1 MDSTLFNTTS
11 TSTTINT
18 QKINKTIVLILSLIC
33 FFLIICIVICKLN
46 KLNNLTIDVD
56 DILKKHT
63 DYSTINDTKKKKN
76 ENKYTNDDTT
86 VVFHK
91 KNNTTL
97 STSTL
102 KQSPLLSSKD
112 NAYFLPYTESNEI
125 EEFTQQTLPSY
136 INRNK
141 QDIDDNLIYYPQQ
154 TSNFYGY
161 PGLFI
166 TTQHA

>member
-76 ENKYTNDDTT
+76 DNN
-86 VVFHK
+86 
-91 KNNTTL
+91 NNTSVLFNNKNAIT
-97 STSTL
+97 STTSTL
-102 KQSPLLSSKD
+102 KQTPLLSSK
-112 NAYFLPYTESNEI
+112 NNYFLPYIETNEI

-141 QDIDDNLIYYPQQ
+141 QDIDDNLLYYPQQ

>member
-1 MDSTLFNTTS
+1 MDSTLFNTIS

-18 QKINKTIVLILSLIC
+18 QKINKTIVLILSLAC
-33 FFLIICIVICKLN
+33 FFLIICIVMCKLN

-63 DYSTINDTKKKKN
+63 EYSTINDTKKKKN
-76 ENKYTNDDTT
+76 ENKYTDDTT
-86 VVFHK
+86 FVFYK

-112 NAYFLPYTESNEI
+112 SAYFLPYTESNEI